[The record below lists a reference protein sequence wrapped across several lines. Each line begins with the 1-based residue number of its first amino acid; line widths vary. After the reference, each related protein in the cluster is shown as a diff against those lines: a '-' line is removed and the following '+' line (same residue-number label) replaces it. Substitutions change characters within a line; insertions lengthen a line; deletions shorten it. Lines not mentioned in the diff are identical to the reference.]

1 MAYLLAK
8 YALLF
13 LLASILG
20 FLLGRWWSRRNFVEV
35 TESYESL
42 TRNSAIN
49 EERWQALTSRVD
61 GMDGNITASIRK
73 EIGAIPQV
81 TMPEFDLS
89 GVETR
94 LDAVS
99 SKVAGIR
106 IPEQKETDLTGVHAE
121 LESLSKKVQAIK
133 IPEPRDTD
141 LSGVV
146 SGIGDLS
153 KKIDGIRVPEQKET
167 DLSAV
172 FSGLD
177 DLSKK
182 VQAIRIP
189 EQKDTDL
196 SRVFSGLDTVDKKV
210 QAIRIPD
217 AVNLAPLTSRIDGL
231 ETRIANL
238 PKPTA
243 QKAVDLDPVN
253 AKLRELGRAVA
264 AIPRPKTPTAVDL
277 NPVNQRLN
285 AIEIELRK
293 LREAKAAPRPAP
305 ARAKP
310 RAKRTTGP
318 KLFKS
323 ATRGKKDDLK
333 KISGVGPKLEG
344 LLNRN
349 GVYYFWQVSKWN
361 KSDIKFIDD
370 RLQVFK
376 GRISRDDWVTQ
387 AKSLK
392 RQPGAAKE

>member
-13 LLASILG
+13 LLASIFG

-42 TRNSAIN
+42 TRMSAAN
-49 EERWQALTSRVD
+49 EERWQSLSSRVD
-61 GMDGNITASIRK
+61 ALDGNITASVRK
-73 EIGAIPQV
+73 ELAAIPKV
-81 TMPEFDLS
+81 EFPDVDLS
-89 GVETR
+89 GVEGR

-99 SKVAGIR
+99 TKVAGIKIPEPKDTDLSGVFSGLDGLSKAVNAIR
-106 IPEQKETDLTGVHAE
+106 IPEQKD
-121 LESLSKKVQAIK
+121 
-133 IPEPRDTD
+133 
-141 LSGVV
+141 
-146 SGIGDLS
+146 
-153 KKIDGIRVPEQKET
+153 T

-177 DLSKK
+177 DLSKR

-196 SRVFSGLDTVDKKV
+196 SGVYSGLADVDKRVK
-210 QAIRIPD
+210 AIRMPD
-217 AVNLAPLTSRIDGL
+217 AVNIAPLTSRIERL
-231 ETRIANL
+231 ETSIANQ
-238 PKPTA
+238 PKPA
-243 QKAVDLDPVN
+243 VPEAVDLEPVN
-253 AKLRELGRAVA
+253 SKLRDLGRAIA
-264 AIPRPKTPTAVDL
+264 AIPAPKSPREVNLKPIDL
-277 NPVNQRLN
+277 RLN
-285 AIEIELRK
+285 AIELELKR
-293 LREAKAAPRPAP
+293 LRDVKPPPAP
-305 ARAKP
+305 ARPKP
-310 RAKRTTGP
+310 KRRVGP

-333 KISGVGPKLEG
+333 KISGVGPKLER

-361 KSDIKFIDD
+361 KADIKFIDD

-376 GRISRDDWVTQ
+376 GRISRDNWVTQ
-387 AKSLK
+387 ARSLK